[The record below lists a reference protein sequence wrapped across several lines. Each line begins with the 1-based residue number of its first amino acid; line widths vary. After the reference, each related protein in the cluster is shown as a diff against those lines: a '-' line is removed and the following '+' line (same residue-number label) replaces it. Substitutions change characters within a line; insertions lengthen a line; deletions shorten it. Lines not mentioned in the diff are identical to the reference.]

1 MTTDA
6 GPGATPPRPRLAGL
20 LVGQATGAFTDNAFK
35 LVVAMLAIRA
45 IPGFD
50 AMSKPDAEA
59 ATQTQMTWALVAF
72 TTPLFLL
79 SLPAGALVDRVS
91 KRSVLVWMKAAEA
104 LLLASAAAVLFFAPT
119 STTPLL
125 VVLALT
131 GVVAALFSP
140 AKYGIVPQLVPHDR
154 LSSANAQIEM
164 WTFLAIIAGTAVAG
178 PMLKHS
184 GAATWACPLVLAA
197 VAAGG
202 FAACR
207 AIPRVPAAGAAED
220 VATSVRASWR
230 AVRSDRALWLTVL
243 GQGWFWGVA
252 SLLGQAVVVYDKA
265 VLAIPDQ
272 RAALP
277 LACFGVGVGLGAL
290 LASKMSGHKVELGL
304 IPLGALG
311 LAFFT
316 LLLGW
321 IAPGFH
327 GTVALMAALGVCAG
341 FLVVPLESMLQ
352 WRAPAQRRGGVIAL
366 ANVFVFGGVLAGSLV
381 AEALSEAH
389 FDTRQV
395 IVGAALLTAAGTAWA
410 LWLLPEALL
419 RLCLVL
425 LTHTFYRTKVI
436 GRANVPE
443 TGGALLV
450 PNHVSFVDGLFLI
463 STIDRPVRF
472 LVDSGYFYNPLLRPF
487 VKALGA
493 IPISSAGG
501 PRVVMRALKDAGKRL
516 DEGELVCIFPEGQL
530 TRTGLTNPFRR
541 GMTRIAKGRA
551 APIVP
556 VHLDR
561 LWGSIFSREGGRYVT
576 KIPHRIPYRV
586 TVSFGDPVASGTP
599 LFEVRRAVLELGEH
613 AWESRKADRPT
624 LARSFLAAARR
635 RPLALAFADAE
646 SPSVSRIQAAAG
658 AVALARAL
666 GPRWAGQET
675 VGVLLPPSV
684 AGALVNFAA
693 ALAGRAVVNLN
704 YTAGSAGMTS
714 AARQAGLRTVVTSR
728 RFLEKAKI
736 EPPAGVE
743 TIWIEDVARA
753 IGFVSRI
760 SSFCLAAFAPAGVV
774 RNACGARG
782 RGSVDDVVTVIF
794 SSGSTGEPKG
804 VMLTQFNVDANVEG
818 VAQAMRVE
826 SSDRL
831 LGILPLF
838 HSFGYMALW
847 FAATHGIGVVFHP
860 NPLDAPAVGELVQRY
875 RVTLLLATPT
885 FLSIYLRR
893 CTPGQFG
900 SLRIVLAGA
909 EKLSDRLAA
918 AFEERFGVRPLEGYG
933 TTECAPAVAVN
944 APDFRS
950 PGFFQVGSRRGTVGQ
965 PLPGVSVRI
974 VDPDDF
980 APLPPDAPGLLLVRG
995 PNVMR
1000 GYLGR
1005 DDLTAAAI
1013 KDGWYVTGDIAA
1025 LDEDGFLRITD
1036 RLSRFSKIGGEMVPH
1051 GRVEEALHEAAG
1063 ANEPTFAVCGVADAK
1078 KGERLAVLTTLP
1090 VAKLRAVLDRL
1101 ATMGLPNLYLPKKD
1115 AFIAVE
1121 KLPLLGTGKLDLRAV
1136 KRIATEAAEKRA
1148 GADEG

>member
-6 GPGATPPRPRLAGL
+6 GPEAAPPRPRLAGL
-20 LVGQATGAFTDNAFK
+20 LVGQATGAFNDNAYK
-35 LVVAMLAIRA
+35 LIVALLAIRA
-45 IPGFD
+45 IPGF
-50 AMSKPDAEA
+50 ASMTKAESEA
-59 ATQTQMTWALVAF
+59 ATQTQMTWALVAL
-72 TTPLFLL
+72 TVPLLVL

-104 LLLASAAAVLFFAPT
+104 LLMAGAAAALFFAPT
-119 STTPLL
+119 STVPLL
-125 VVLALT
+125 VVLALM

-164 WTFLAIIAGTAVAG
+164 WTFLAMIGGTAVAG
-178 PMLKHS
+178 PILDHTR
-184 GAATWACPLVLAA
+184 AATWIGPLALAA
-197 VAAGG
+197 VAVVG
-202 FAACR
+202 FFACR
-207 AIPRVPAAGAAED
+207 AVPRVPAVGAAEPF
-220 VATSVRASWR
+220 ATSVAASWR

-243 GQGWFWGVA
+243 GQGFFWGIA
-252 SLLGQAVVVYDKA
+252 SLLGQAIVVYDKA
-265 VLAIPDQ
+265 VLLMPDEHAAI
-272 RAALP
+272 P

-311 LAFFT
+311 LGFFT
-316 LLLGW
+316 LMLGA
-321 IAPGFH
+321 IAPGFG
-327 GTVALMAALGVCAG
+327 GTIAFMAALGVCSG
-341 FLVVPLESMLQ
+341 FLVVPLESLLQ
-352 WRAPAQRRGGVIAL
+352 WRAPAERRGGVIAL
-366 ANVFVFGGVLAGSLV
+366 ANVFVFGGVLAGSLG
-381 AEALSEAH
+381 AQALSLAH

-395 IVGAALLTAAGTAWA
+395 IVGAALVTCAGTLWA

-425 LTHTFYRTKVI
+425 LTHTLYRVRII
-436 GRANVPE
+436 GRANVPDK
-443 TGGALLV
+443 GGALLV
-450 PNHVSFVDGLFLI
+450 PNHVSFVDALFLI
-463 STIDRPVRF
+463 TTIDRPVRF

-493 IPISSAGG
+493 IPISSEGG

-530 TRTGLTNPFRR
+530 TRTGLLNPFRR
-541 GMTRIAKGRA
+541 GMERIAKGRA
-551 APIVP
+551 APIIP

-576 KIPHRIPYRV
+576 KVPHQVPYRV
-586 TVSFGDPVASGTP
+586 TVSFGAPIASGTP
-599 LFEVRRAVLELGEH
+599 LHDVRSAVLELGEH
-613 AWESRKADRPT
+613 AWEERRADRPS
-624 LARSFLAAARR
+624 LAASFLRASRR
-635 RPLALAFADAE
+635 RPFGLALADAE
-646 SPSVSRIQAAAG
+646 TPRVSRIRAVAG
-658 AVALARAL
+658 SVALARAL
-666 GPRWAGQET
+666 GPRWERQET

-684 AGALVNFAA
+684 AAALVNFAA
-693 ALAGRAVVNLN
+693 AFAGRTVVNLN
-704 YTAGSAGMTS
+704 YTAGSAGMAS
-714 AARQAGLRTVVTSR
+714 SARQAGMKTVVTSR

-736 EPPAGVE
+736 EAPIGVE
-743 TIWIEDVARA
+743 TIWIEDVARE
-753 IGFVSRI
+753 IGFVSRTVA
-760 SSFCLAAFAPAGVV
+760 FALAVFAPARVV
-774 RNACGARG
+774 ERACGARG
-782 RGSVDDVVTVIF
+782 GRDLEDIATVIF

-804 VMLTQFNVDANVEG
+804 VMLTQFNVDANVEA
-818 VAQAMRVE
+818 VAQAMRVLPD
-826 SSDRL
+826 DRL

-838 HSFGYMALW
+838 HSFGYLALW
-847 FAATHGIGVVFHP
+847 FAANHGIGVVFHP
-860 NPLDAPAVGELVQRY
+860 NPLDAPAVGELVQKY

-885 FLSIYLRR
+885 FLMIYLRR

-909 EKLSDRLAA
+909 EKLPERLAT

-944 APDFRS
+944 APDYRA

-974 VDPDDF
+974 VDPDTF

-1051 GRVEEALHEAAG
+1051 GRVEEALHDAAG
-1063 ANEPTFAVCGVADAK
+1063 VTEQTFAVCGVPDEK
-1078 KGERLAVLTTLP
+1078 KGERLVVLSTLP
-1090 VAKLRAVLDRL
+1090 VAKLPDVLARM
-1101 ATMGLPNLYLPKKD
+1101 ATMGLPNLFLPKKD
-1115 AFIAVE
+1115 AFVQVE
-1121 KLPLLGTGKLDLRAV
+1121 KLPVLGTGKLDLRAV
-1136 KRIATEAAEKRA
+1136 KKIAAEAAGA
-1148 GADEG
+1148 GE